1 MLIIMPLWL
10 YLLLMPAIIA
20 WRITCWIIAICGRV
34 AIRLASQRKKSA

>member
-20 WRITCWIIAICGRV
+20 WRITCWLVSISARL
-34 AIRLASQRKKSA
+34 AIRVTTQRRKSA

>member
-20 WRITCWIIAICGRV
+20 WRITCRITSICARF
-34 AIRLASQRKKSA
+34 AIRLASQRGKSA

>member
-20 WRITCWIIAICGRV
+20 WRITCWLITISVRF
-34 AIRLASQRKKSA
+34 AIRATSQRRKSA